1 MNFFIYFDIL
11 KWIRVDLLLNNI
23 FVKVFVNFVLLILVG
38 FKNIKELIGC
48 LLVWMLDWLWWIV
61 WLMVVIV
68 LFWLIICLCNFF
80 FKLRYFLLLVCVNF
94 LIGILDRWLR
104 VVIIWFLVMVIGL
117 CFLFLW
123 FVFRVLEVDFIL
135 LFKIVWLIFVKSE
148 GVFFLI
154 IICIVVE
161 VLLSKFIVEFGK
173 FLFVK

>member
-1 MNFFIYFDIL
+1 
-11 KWIRVDLLLNNI
+11 
-23 FVKVFVNFVLLILVG
+23 
-38 FKNIKELIGC
+38 
-48 LLVWMLDWLWWIV
+48 
-61 WLMVVIV
+61 
-68 LFWLIICLCNFF
+68 
-80 FKLRYFLLLVCVNF
+80 
-94 LIGILDRWLR
+94 
-104 VVIIWFLVMVIGL
+104 MVIGL